1 VVVAVV
7 AVQVVQVAA
16 DYVVDV
22 VAVLHR
28 LMTAARSVLVLV
40 LVMLAVVTAR
50 CTRPGSAR

>member
-1 VVVAVV
+1 
-7 AVQVVQVAA
+7 VAA
-16 DYVVDV
+16 DDVGDV

-40 LVMLAVVTAR
+40 VVMLAVVTAP